1 MLFSACQ
8 STPKPKPLDLTTITE
23 EIPILSVN
31 LFIRSDVDENGQ
43 GKEFIKSF
51 YTENIGTIKE
61 MLIDKGIR
69 INDGLFLEDFEN
81 DPTIGLTEM
90 NFGMAFTLY
99 NYYWYA
105 QNPHQTYAI
114 LSLNFII
121 REDGTMPL
129 EVTISKTDSE
139 YKPGYE
145 AKARLDLR
153 FEPK

>member
-23 EIPILSVN
+23 EIPISSVN
-31 LFIRSDVDENGQ
+31 LFIRSDVDVNGQ
-43 GKEFIKSF
+43 GKEFIKTF

-81 DPTIGLTEM
+81 DPAIGFSEI

-99 NYYWYA
+99 NYSWDA
-105 QNPHQTYAI
+105 QNPHETHAM

-129 EVTISKTDSE
+129 DVTISKTDPE

-145 AKARLDLR
+145 AKTRLNLR